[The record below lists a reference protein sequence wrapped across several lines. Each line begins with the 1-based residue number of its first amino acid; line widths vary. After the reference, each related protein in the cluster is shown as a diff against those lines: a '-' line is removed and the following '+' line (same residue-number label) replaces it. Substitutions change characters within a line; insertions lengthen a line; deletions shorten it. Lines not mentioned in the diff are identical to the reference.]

1 MKILIDI
8 NERIYKKV
16 LENKGTDNSLDSI
29 DNLRLEVALEEGI
42 PLKNI
47 ELVDK
52 KILINKLRTEFDYD
66 DVYMPRH
73 FEDIVDDAYELTKEF
88 DFKEV

>member
-1 MKILIDI
+1 MKLIIDI
-8 NERIYKKV
+8 PEDMYNYVKTENCFLNGFEVCEAKK
-16 LENKGTDNSLDSI
+16 SI
-29 DNLRLEVALEEGI
+29 ANGI
-42 PLKNI
+42 PLKDI

-52 KILINKLRTEFDYD
+52 KILINTLRTEFDYD

-88 DFKEV
+88 DFRER